1 MDAYETYIQSFIVR
15 IWVEKSPDALH
26 PAWSG
31 TVTHVPSG
39 EKAAFKNVAAMALF
53 MIQHLEAQGV
63 RIGLFRLIAQWF
75 SRW

>member
-15 IWVEKSPDALH
+15 IWVEKSPQSDL

-39 EKAAFKNVAAMALF
+39 QKYTFKNIAALVVI
-53 MIQHLEAQGV
+53 MINHLQAQGV
-63 RIGLFRLIAQWF
+63 RVGLFRLIAQWF